1 MSRGCPSCAAEVAE
15 SANFCAQCGAPAP
28 VSTCPGCGAA
38 AGDGR
43 FCSQCGSPLLG
54 TATEARAPEGL
65 PAPTAER
72 RLTSVLFGDL
82 VGFTTLSESRDPE
95 EVRELLS
102 RYFEEARTVVQ
113 HYGGTVEKFIGD
125 AVMAVWGVPVAHEDD
140 AERAV
145 RAGLDLVA
153 MVATLGRDVGMS
165 GLSLR
170 VGVVTG
176 EVAVTLGA
184 TGEGM
189 VAGDAVNTAA
199 RVQTAAQPGSVWV
212 DDATR
217 VLTTA
222 AVTYTDTGEH
232 ELKGKATP
240 MRLFA
245 ARAVTAAGAGGQRV
259 DGLEAPF
266 TGRDRELRLVKELF
280 DATAEDGRSRL
291 VLVSGVAGM
300 GKSRLGW
307 EFEKYVN
314 SLPGLVLWHRG
325 RCLSYGEGV
334 TFWALAEMVRGRL
347 QLSEGDAE
355 DAASLDALLAAWMP
369 DETERSWVAPR
380 IGVLLGSET
389 RVFPREDLFAAWT
402 VFFERIRADGD
413 ALVLLVEDV
422 HHADQGLLD
431 FLDHTLETA
440 RFPLFVLAL
449 ARPDLAE
456 RRPGFGTGRRASTV
470 HLEPLTDKPM
480 AELVDGLVDG
490 LPSAARSALVERA
503 EGVPL
508 YAVETVRALIDRD
521 AVVPREGR
529 YVLAE
534 DAAER
539 VDLATL
545 GAPASLQALVSGRLD
560 ALAPRER
567 SLVQNAAVL
576 GTSFSLQG
584 LESMGL
590 EGLDE
595 VLVALVRK
603 EIFELQTDPRSPER
617 GQYRFVQ
624 SVVRQVAYDTLSRRD
639 RKARH
644 LTVAR
649 HLQSEPDPG
658 HDLAAVVARH
668 YLDAI
673 ALSSSHDIDVSELTG
688 SARELLAVAA
698 QRAAALGSPGEALRH
713 YTAGL
718 SLPSDDVSM
727 TCRLHE
733 GAAAAAL
740 RLDDAATAH
749 EHAVRAVEAYGTA
762 GRRQDEARAAALLG
776 HVLIQQQ
783 NLSGAISLLGPW
795 YDELADDPAN
805 DAVVLLIAEQLGRA
819 HDYSGEHDDALRYF
833 QRMMTLA
840 EALEDTERLVAAL
853 TSWATL
859 WTFGGNPTAGLAL
872 LEKAVALAR
881 EVQLP
886 SVLLRPLTNT
896 AAFLGGRDL
905 ALAIDASEECVRIAT
920 QTGYMQPLSLAGS
933 NLSLA
938 LWNAGRWQELQSR
951 LAGDLVLAE
960 PRMRAF
966 LLRQVATATGT
977 DVDGGVD
984 DLGDPGDSEDLQIRA
999 WSLGAVAAGLTQPR
1013 DRARRAELAA
1023 EAARSCAALSGI
1035 DDDFVYHWAHAIEA
1049 AAEIGDDAAVED
1061 LLDIVRRQPPGLRN
1075 PLVRA
1080 EFLRLRATYAQAT
1093 QADPEA
1099 DLRQAI
1105 AELVAFGSPFRRA
1118 QAELS
1123 LAELLTTRG
1132 AAAEAEALLDQ
1143 ARVTFTE
1150 LAATPWLARTEQ
1162 VLSRV

>member
-1 MSRGCPSCAAEVAE
+1 M
-15 SANFCAQCGAPAP
+15 
-28 VSTCPGCGAA
+28 
-38 AGDGR
+38 
-43 FCSQCGSPLLG
+43 
-54 TATEARAPEGL
+54 

-102 RYFEEARTVVQ
+102 RYFDEARTVVQ
-113 HYGGTVEKFIGD
+113 RYGGTVEKFIGD
-125 AVMAVWGVPVAHEDD
+125 AVMAVWGVPLAHEDD

-145 RAGLDLVA
+145 RAGLDLVGT
-153 MVATLGRDVGMS
+153 VAALGEDVGMA
-165 GLSLR
+165 GLALR

-199 RVQTAAQPGSVWV
+199 RVQTAAQPGTVWV

-217 VLTTA
+217 MLTSA
-222 AVTYTDTGEH
+222 AVTYTDAGEH
-232 ELKGKATP
+232 ALKGKADP
-240 MRLFA
+240 VRLYA
-245 ARAVTAAGAGGQRV
+245 ARSVVAAVGGAQRV

-280 DATAEDGRSRL
+280 HATAEDGRARL

-307 EFEKYVN
+307 EFEKYVD
-314 SLPGLVLWHRG
+314 GLTGRVRWHRG

-334 TFWALAEMVRGRL
+334 AFWALAEMVRGRL
-347 QLSEGDAE
+347 QLAEGDSI
-355 DAASLDALLAAWMP
+355 DADALSARLAEWLP
-369 DETERSWVAPR
+369 DEAERSWVTPR
-380 IGVLLGSET
+380 VGVLLGSES

-402 VFFERIRADGD
+402 VFFERVRADRD
-413 ALVLLVEDV
+413 ALVLLVEDLQY
-422 HHADQGLLD
+422 ADEGLLD
-431 FLDHTLETA
+431 FVDHAIDTA

-449 ARPDLAE
+449 TRPDLAE
-456 RRPGFGTGRRASTV
+456 RRPAVGTGRRATTV
-470 HLEPLTDKPM
+470 HLEPLADKAM
-480 AELVDGLVDG
+480 SVLVDGLVAG
-490 LPSAARSALVERA
+490 LPDEARATLVSRA

-521 AVVPREGR
+521 AVVPLEGR
-529 YVLAE
+529 YVLAA
-534 DAAER
+534 DASAR
-539 VDLATL
+539 VDLAAL
-545 GAPASLQALVSGRLD
+545 GAPASLQALVSSRLD
-560 ALAPRER
+560 ALEPRER
-567 SLVQNAAVL
+567 TLTQNASVL
-576 GTSFSLQG
+576 GTSFSRDG
-584 LESMGL
+584 LEAIGL
-590 EGLDE
+590 TDLDE
-595 VLVALVRK
+595 LLPALVRK
-603 EIFELQTDPRSPER
+603 EILELQNDPRSPER

-624 SVVRQVAYDTLSRRD
+624 AVVRQVAYDTLSRRD

-644 LTVAR
+644 LAVAR

-668 YLDAI
+668 HLDAI
-673 ALSSSHDIDVSELTG
+673 ALSSTDDEDVPQLAAT
-688 SARELLAVAA
+688 ARALLAVAA
-698 QRAAALGSPGEALRH
+698 QRAVSLGSPGEALRH
-713 YTAGL
+713 YTAAL
-718 SLPSDDVSM
+718 SLPSDDASI
-727 TCRLHE
+727 TCQLHE
-733 GAAAAAL
+733 GAATAAL
-740 RLDDAATAH
+740 RLDDNVTAH
-749 EHAVRAVEAYGTA
+749 EHAMHAIEASRTA
-762 GRRQDEARAAALLG
+762 GRRRDEAHAVALLG
-776 HVLIQQQ
+776 QVLIQQQ
-783 NLSGAISLLGPW
+783 NLSGAIALLAPW

-819 HDYSGEHDDALRYF
+819 HDYSGEHDAALRYF

-840 EALEDTERLVAAL
+840 EALEDRDRLVGAL

-859 WTFGGNPTAGLAL
+859 WIFGGNPTAGLAL

-881 EVQLP
+881 ELQLP
-886 SVLLRPLTNT
+886 GTLLRPLNNT

-905 ALAIDASEECVRIAT
+905 GRAIDAAEEGVRIAA
-920 QTGYMQPLSLAGS
+920 QTGHVQMLGLAGS

-938 LWNAGRWQELQSR
+938 LWNAGRWQELRSR
-951 LAGDLVLAE
+951 LDGDLVDVE
-960 PRMRAF
+960 SRMRAF
-966 LLRQVATATGT
+966 LLRRMAAATGVEP
-977 DVDGGVD
+977 DAAVDE
-984 DLGDPGDSEDLQIRA
+984 LGDLAASEDLQIRA
-999 WSLGAVAAGLTQPR
+999 WSLGALAAGLSQPGER
-1013 DRARRAELAA
+1013 TRRAELAA

-1035 DDDFVYHWAHAIEA
+1035 DDDFVYHWVHAIEA
-1049 AAEIGDDAAVED
+1049 ADEIGDDAAVEEM
-1061 LLDIVRRQPPGLRN
+1061 LDIVRTQPPGLRN

-1105 AELVAFGSPFRRA
+1105 AELTAFGSPFPRA
-1118 QAELS
+1118 QAQVT
-1123 LAELLTTRG
+1123 LAELLATRG
-1132 AAAEAEALLDQ
+1132 AGPEAEALVDQ

-1150 LAATPWLARTEQ
+1150 LAATPWLARTDQ